1 MKTPLL
7 SPTAVFLW
15 KRGLLPVILLLLTA
29 GAAGAATLELT
40 GPDGTAI
47 SVNGQA
53 MGFLP
58 LSGQLDLRAG
68 AYDIRAEL
76 PGHQP
81 FTATVRLKNETDWQ
95 RLQIRLVPYNK
106 GTAWRSNLLF
116 AGLGQHY
123 LDKPVKGY
131 TFNALEAGGL
141 LVALAAELQRSN
153 DKQDYQLLMGRY
165 NAAINATDIEY
176 YRIKSQET
184 YDHMQDMES
193 LRNTGLLVAGGAIAL
208 SVLDAIFFFPAVE
221 VGPGPVAPVTGFDSH
236 LQPAPSWHTSAHAGL
251 KLSF

>member
-1 MKTPLL
+1 MKTILT
-7 SPTAVFLW
+7 SSTAIFR
-15 KRGLLPVILLLLTA
+15 RGSVLFAVILLGLTT
-29 GAAGAATLELT
+29 GSAGAATLDLA
-40 GPDGTAI
+40 GPDGAAI

-58 LSGQLDLRAG
+58 LSNQLNLRAG
-68 AYDIRAEL
+68 AYEIRAEL

-81 FTATVRLKNETDWQ
+81 FTATVRLKSDEDWQ
-95 RLQIRLVPYNK
+95 RLQIRPVPYNK

-131 TFNALEAGGL
+131 TFNLLEAGGL

-153 DKQDYQLLMGRY
+153 DIQDYQLLMDRY
-165 NAAINATDIEY
+165 NSAINAGDIEY
-176 YRIKSQET
+176 YKVKSQES

-208 SVLDAIFFFPAVE
+208 SVLDAVFFFPAVE
-221 VGPGPVAPVTGFDSH
+221 IGPGPVAPTTGFDSRR
-236 LQPAPSWHTSAHAGL
+236 QPDASWLTSAHAGL